1 MALKKIWSKKILVLK
16 KFVQKNVGP
25 KMNFWIKYSF
35 GTKIEFGS
43 KNVFYFI
50 LFYFILF
57 YLI

>member
-43 KNVFYFI
+43 KNVFYLI
-50 LFYFILF
+50 LFNFI
-57 YLI
+57 